1 MVIKLTDI
9 TCFLP
14 SVGNHFGYVQR
25 LSMVRLMQCSRSK
38 KVGGALLIGLSNR
51 HPDIYGA

>member
-14 SVGNHFGYVQR
+14 SVGNHFDYVQR
-25 LSMVRLMQCSRSK
+25 LSMVRPMQCSRSK